1 MSLKRGDFSKK
12 SGCQNKASIITKTKS
27 NKHFDE
33 TLISRQMIEAFI
45 NGDYDPATVDEVRE
59 DVAICYS
66 EENIDDVKEAQDASV
81 EVLSKTL
88 FRFMNSFMWP
98 YGDPDSDDQTIF
110 VPENPIYLDLSDWL
124 DQSTETVHFDG
135 EDDIEVR
142 FTWIRKDIEITDEK
156 RNLGVL
162 EGAILRKGKPDIGCT
177 SRSYENEVN
186 NIWLHMMRHALRKY
200 ADTFLLDGQ
209 AVSLHVSY
217 YFLRKAADKSSE
229 AYELEDYFKDDSGI
243 RKQSEIYTKMPEGT
257 IFPDNNLDKAFREIL
272 NKFATGYE
280 KCDLK
285 EEVDCKGCSNYLSC
299 YFKEPPIPI
308 LSDNNEKGIK
318 ARRSIEQD
326 EYQKVVTDYRSGTGI
341 VDAPPGSGKTEITT
355 ERTVQMAIEILDEL
369 VARYETGED
378 VEVPVT
384 ATFLCKQSDGLE
396 SEVLVNGKTADQ
408 NWADEAV
415 SL

>member
-1 MSLKRGDFSKK
+1 MSLKRGDFSKR
-12 SGCQNKASIITKTKS
+12 SGCQNKTPIVTKAKN
-27 NKHFDE
+27 NKNFDE

-88 FRFMNSFMWP
+88 FRFMNSFTEP
-98 YGDPDSDDQTIF
+98 GDQKIF
-110 VPENPIYLDLSDWL
+110 VPKTPIYLDLSDWL
-124 DQSTETVHFDG
+124 DQSAETVSFYG

-142 FTWIRKDIEITDEK
+142 FTWIRKDVIETNEPCC
-156 RNLGVL
+156 LGTL
-162 EGAILRKGKPDIGCT
+162 EGAILRKGKPDIGET
-177 SRSYENEVN
+177 SRSRENTAN
-186 NIWLHMMRHALRKY
+186 NIYLHIMRHALRKY
-200 ADTFLLDGQ
+200 ADTFLLFGQ
-209 AVSLHVSY
+209 SINIEASY
-217 YFLRKAADKSSE
+217 YFLRKSTDKSDM
-229 AYELEDYFKDDSGI
+229 AYELEDYFKDTAGI
-243 RKQSEIYTKMPEGT
+243 RKQVEYYTKMPEGVS
-257 IFPDNNLDKAFREIL
+257 FPDNTLDEIFREVL

-355 ERTVQMAIEILDEL
+355 ERTVRIAIEMLDEL
-369 VARYETGED
+369 VARYEAGEE
-378 VEVPVT
+378 VEVPVS